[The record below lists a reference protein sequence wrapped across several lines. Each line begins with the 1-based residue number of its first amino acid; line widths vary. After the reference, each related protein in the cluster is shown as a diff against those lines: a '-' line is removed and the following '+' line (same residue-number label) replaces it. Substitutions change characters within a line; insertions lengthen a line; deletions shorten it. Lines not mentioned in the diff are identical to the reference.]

1 MGMQF
6 LRGSAQAP
14 KGHAIFVA
22 RSTGNSRTVYCTYCV
37 VPPIPM
43 SLTKYLPPLFAAQIP
58 AEELRE
64 SQNIVN
70 GMPIPPML
78 EEASSM
84 EYLQRLVDLRN
95 DDFCDLGI
103 VSPGD
108 EGARVQ
114 MAILACQEYGELYS
128 TYIAAAGQLAQS
140 PSPSSATSL
149 EAPSIDDLDTDEL
162 LIQAMSDRQKL
173 TELGKL
179 IGIVRYAVE
188 GHDTPLL
195 QDTKRKMQRIT
206 SKLAEKY
213 RGADLVI
220 SAVDPR
226 ARGAQLAELY
236 LSRAF
241 KLLDEEYADIPAI
254 ERSIRELQ
262 EGSR

>member
-1 MGMQF
+1 MSINF

-22 RSTGNSRTVYCTYCV
+22 RSTSNPRVVYCTYCV

-58 AEELRE
+58 AEELSE
-64 SQNIVN
+64 SQNVN

-84 EYLQRLVDLRN
+84 EYLEMLAERRSDDL
-95 DDFCDLGI
+95 CDIGT
-103 VSPGD
+103 VSPRD
-108 EGARVQ
+108 DSARVQ
-114 MAILACQEYGELYS
+114 MAIINSQEYGQLYAS
-128 TYIAAAGQLAQS
+128 YIASIGRTPLSSPPASAAIEE
-140 PSPSSATSL
+140 P
-149 EAPSIDDLDTDEL
+149 APLDDMDAEEL
-162 LIQAMSDRQKL
+162 LIQTMSDRQKL

-179 IGIVRYAVE
+179 VGMARYAIE
-188 GHDTPLL
+188 GHDTANL

-213 RGADLVI
+213 RGPELVT
-220 SAVDPR
+220 SAVNPQEQG
-226 ARGAQLAELY
+226 ARLAELY

-241 KLLDEEYADIPAI
+241 KLLDEEYADIPGI
-254 ERSIRELQ
+254 ERAIRELQ
-262 EGSR
+262 DGSSK